1 MKKKLL
7 LLEDDMALNE
17 TVVDYFENLDYE
29 IHSVYNGNDALD
41 AIYENNFD
49 LLLLDVNVPDI
60 NGFEILKTIRKQDN
74 TTPAIFITSLNSM
87 ADLEDGYD
95 SGCDDYIRKPFA
107 LKELKLRVDTILK
120 REFFHNNSTKIQIDS
135 DTYYDTSNDIL
146 NVKGEEIQLNNKD
159 AKLLKLFLQNKDK
172 LVTHETIYST
182 LWEYGE
188 DVSESALR
196 TYIKNLRKYLGKEKI
211 VSIKKLGYRFTAK

>member
-7 LLEDDMALNE
+7 LLEDDIALNE
-17 TVVDYFENLDYE
+17 TVVDYFEELGYGVS
-29 IHSVYNGNDALD
+29 SVYDGNSALD

-49 LLLLDVNVPDI
+49 LLLLDVNVADI
-60 NGFEILKTIRKQDN
+60 NGFDILKTIREQGV

-87 ADLEDGYD
+87 SDVENGYD

-107 LKELKLRVDTILK
+107 LKELKLRVETILK
-120 REFFHNNSTKIQIDS
+120 RNFFHNNDTKVEID
-135 DTYYDTSNDIL
+135 TNIFYDSENDL
-146 NVKGEEIQLNNKD
+146 LSVNGEDIQLNNKD

-172 LVTHETIYST
+172 LVTHETIYAT

-188 DVSESALR
+188 DISESALR

-211 VSIKKLGYRFTAK
+211 VSIKKLGYRFTTK